1 MKFPHLFRPEE
12 EAPVFLASPPEVVF
26 KDYKVGQVYEVHLLL
41 SLCFCLTFLLL
52 LLLVCLCL
60 SKGGWRWE
68 REGAQEKKHMDFC
81 DDWPV
86 GHQTK
91 TVEKRFKLHSAVTS
105 GPGPFCFTST
115 EARLLIRDGDRGG
128 RGRESKG
135 LTADTT

>member
-26 KDYKVGQVYEVHLLL
+26 RDYKVGQVYEVHLLL
-41 SLCFCLTFLLL
+41 SLCFCFCLTFLLL

-60 SKGGWRWE
+60 LKGGWRV
-68 REGAQEKKHMDFC
+68 GGGGCTVKKHMDFC
-81 DDWPV
+81 EDWPV

-91 TVEKRFKLHSAVTS
+91 TVEKRFKLDSAVAS

-128 RGRESKG
+128 RV
-135 LTADTT
+135 